1 MPCREVRIKL
11 SYIAVVDD
19 GRDGVPW
26 VSEKDLAGFALNGC
40 KAING
45 LTEIK
50 DINLD
55 MSLTRESTHE
65 MLVRAGIRKP
75 KKR

>member
-1 MPCREVRIKL
+1 MARREVRIKL

-26 VSEKDLAGFALNGC
+26 VNEKDIAGFALNGC
-40 KAING
+40 KTLNG

-50 DINLD
+50 DIKLD
-55 MSLTRESTHE
+55 LSLTRESTHE